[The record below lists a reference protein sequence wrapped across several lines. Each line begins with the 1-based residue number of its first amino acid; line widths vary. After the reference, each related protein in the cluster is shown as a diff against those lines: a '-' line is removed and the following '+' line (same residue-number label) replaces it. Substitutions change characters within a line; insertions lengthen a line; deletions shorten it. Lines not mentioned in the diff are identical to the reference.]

1 MSTQQTSQDSLK
13 KQLSRFIAV
22 GIVTAAIDY
31 SLTMIL
37 NALGLHRQWSKVV
50 GWIFG
55 TIAAYLLNSRYTF
68 NAAVSGRKALAVF
81 VLYASTFAIQNLLWW
96 LTDAPLQALG
106 FDGIIKNTISFVIA
120 QGVATL
126 TNFILQRTLIFRVS
140 PPAETPA
147 EPESR

>member
-1 MSTQQTSQDSLK
+1 MSTQQTANDSLK
-13 KQLSRFIAV
+13 KQLSRFVAV
-22 GIVTAAIDY
+22 GVITAAIDY

-37 NALGLHRQWSKVV
+37 DALGLHRQLAKVV

-68 NAAVSGRKALAVF
+68 NAAISGRKALAVF
-81 VLYASTFAIQNLLWW
+81 ILYASTFAIQNFLWW
-96 LTDAPLQALG
+96 VTDQPLQALG

-126 TNFILQRTLIFRVS
+126 TNFALQRTLIFKVA
-140 PPAETPA
+140 PPAEL